1 MVTSGLKW
9 GCAEHP
15 SGSKMELIQGPDVTR
30 MPRPRVTTC
39 LFQKSWRE
47 RDTQNQVLLVANDRV
62 EGREARRVN
71 AQCKMSVEMVTQTH
85 PLATVLVS

>member
-1 MVTSGLKW
+1 MSL
-9 GCAEHP
+9 GC
-15 SGSKMELIQGPDVTR
+15 QGPDSLPACSKR
-30 MPRPRVTTC
+30 AG
-39 LFQKSWRE
+39 E